1 MTVRELMR
9 ILEAR
14 YPDENVTLYSSSHR
28 NMQIVGVNEGQ
39 GALNG
44 CLTLDV
50 DWSANDKPVETE
62 VERLE
67 RQRKALDEQ
76 IAKLGKENLVKAK
89 SKARKHTKTPKTRT
103 AEEQLLAGYIPTGKR
118 GRPRKIVADPE
129 KLAEL
134 QNTNK

>member
-1 MTVRELMR
+1 MKVRELR
-9 ILEAR
+9 EIIDKA

-28 NMQIVGVNEGQ
+28 NMQILGVNE
-39 GALNG
+39 AKTRENG

-76 IAKLGKENLVKAK
+76 IAKLGRENLVKAK

>member
-9 ILEAR
+9 ILEAN
-14 YPDENVTLYSSSHR
+14 YPDENVTLFSSSHR
-28 NMQIVGVNEGQ
+28 NMQIVGVNEEQ
-39 GALNG
+39 TRLNG

-67 RQRKALDEQ
+67 RQRRLLDEQ
-76 IAKLGKENLVKAK
+76 ITRIGKENLVKAK
-89 SKARKHTKTPKTRT
+89 SKARKHRKTPKNRT
-103 AEEQLLAGYIPTGKR
+103 PEEQLLAGYIPTGKR

-129 KLAEL
+129 KLKEL
-134 QNTNK
+134 QDSKE